1 MSRLCLQT
9 IWIWIEALLAS
20 MRFRRTQIGELQIWA
35 DWECGWLLPL
45 VVLALSGSEKAL
57 QCLLSQLLRYSFCTI
72 SWTRIE
78 RLTLTHH
85 ECEQLFFPHR
95 LTLHHLLCYQID
107 ACGNSQKGH
116 LGFSVYPFMTYH
128 FYCSQGYAQECAQ
141 THTGL
146 VLHLAVLPLEAFQ
159 KTTLLH
165 PGWHWR
171 KGKSSQAF
179 NGEELNINLGCH
191 QVYPCCIS
199 TPPPW

>member
-20 MRFRRTQIGELQIWA
+20 MRFRRTQIGELRIWA

-116 LGFSVYPFMTYH
+116 LGFSVHPFMTYH
-128 FYCSQGYAQECAQ
+128 FYCGQEYVQQCAQ
-141 THTGL
+141 AHKRRML
-146 VLHLAVLPLEAFQ
+146 PLAVLARETFQ
-159 KTTLLH
+159 KAILLH
-165 PGWHWR
+165 PGGTR
-171 KGKSSQAF
+171 EKGEMKPRF
-179 NGEELNINLGCH
+179 
-191 QVYPCCIS
+191 
-199 TPPPW
+199 